1 MILDLEKCLRFG
13 VDKLSIYN
21 FKLTCHNELKAV
33 EGNENYLKESIF
45 IKEKELFNLK
55 YTTTICKDSND
66 LKTKIY
72 SRLTF
77 NPNKLLYGHNI
88 YNSKKSEIDYALDK
102 LLDILKKRGIE
113 IDLSTAKIRE
123 IEINKNFSIDF
134 DEYIKAFE
142 IIALQLPN
150 SGYYGKY
157 NREAYTVEDLK
168 KDKTIFDSNDRRIF
182 RLYDKSEEVKKKN
195 NIDISNLVRFEFTF
209 LKRLIYEYFKKK
221 NLENSL
227 YNLSDDFIEEMF
239 IYYFEL
245 YISSK
250 VNKHINIKS
259 AKLEEEYLKFKR
271 DQKQAKQFKRP
282 VKYKVY
288 EYLKKFIIYDKQ
300 QILDIVKIYNNKN
313 YYREKEKIEIEFSD
327 KDTFEK
333 LSEFKPFFPQNFKN
347 LRKF

>member
-45 IKEKELFNLK
+45 IKEKDRFTLK
-55 YTTTICKDSND
+55 YTTTISKDSNEI
-66 LKTKIY
+66 KTKIY

-77 NPNKLLYGHNI
+77 NPNKELYKHNI

-102 LLDILKKRGIE
+102 LLNDLKKRGIE

-134 DEYIKAFE
+134 DEYINAFE

-195 NIDISNLVRFEFTF
+195 NIDISSLVRFEFTF
-209 LKRLIYEYFKKK
+209 LKRIVYEYFKKK
-221 NLENSL
+221 NLENSF
-227 YNLSDDFIEEMF
+227 YNLSDELIEDMF

-250 VNKHINIKS
+250 VNNHIKIKS

-282 VKYKVY
+282 VKRKVY

-327 KDTFEK
+327 KNTFEK
-333 LSEFKPFFPQNFKN
+333 LSNLHPFFPH
-347 LRKF
+347 